1 MLLQVNSQNPDARKI
16 AQAVDALS
24 KGAVIIIPTDT
35 IYALACDLYH
45 YKAFEKIC
53 RMKDV
58 RPDKANFSLLC
69 RDLSNISHFTRPFDR
84 SIYKLMNRALP
95 GPYTFILD
103 ASSEVPSFFRSRKKT
118 IGLRIPSNKI
128 VLDIIEK
135 LGHPLVVTSIHDIDE
150 IRGYPTDPEEI
161 DEIYGSQVE
170 LVIDGGAGK
179 MKASTIIDCT
189 GETPIITR
197 EGAGDADILN

>member
-1 MLLQVNSQNPDARKI
+1 MLVNINSQNPDARKI
-16 AQAVDALS
+16 AQAVDVLS
-24 KGAVIIIPTDT
+24 KGGVIIIPTDT

-69 RDLSNISHFTRPFDR
+69 SDLSNISLFTRPFDR
-84 SIYKLMNRALP
+84 SIYKLLNRALP

-103 ASSEVPSFFRSRKKT
+103 ASSEVPSVFRSRKKT
-118 IGLRIPSNKI
+118 IGLRIPNNKI
-128 VLDIIEK
+128 VLDLIDK

-150 IRGYPTDPEEI
+150 IKGYPTDPEEI
-161 DEIYGSQVE
+161 DEIYGNQVE

-179 MKASTIIDCT
+179 IKASTVIDCT
-189 GETPIITR
+189 GGTPVITR
-197 EGAGDADILN
+197 EGAGDPDILN

>member
-1 MLLQVNSQNPDARKI
+1 MLITINSQNPDARKI
-16 AQAVDALS
+16 TQAVDVLS
-24 KGAVIIIPTDT
+24 KGGVIIIPTDT
-35 IYALACDLYH
+35 IYALACDLYQ

-69 RDLSNISHFTRPFDR
+69 SDLSNISLFTRPFDR
-84 SIYKLMNRALP
+84 SIHKLLNRALP

-118 IGLRIPSNKI
+118 IGLRIPNNKI

-150 IRGYPTDPEEI
+150 IKEYPTDPEEI
-161 DEIYGSQVE
+161 DEIYGSRVE
-170 LVIDGGAGK
+170 LVIDGGAGNI
-179 MKASTIIDCT
+179 KASTVIDCT
-189 GETPIITR
+189 GPDPVITR
-197 EGAGDADILN
+197 EGAGDPDILN

>member
-1 MLLQVNSQNPDARKI
+1 MLVNINSQNPDARKI
-16 AQAVDALS
+16 AQAVDVLS
-24 KGAVIIIPTDT
+24 KGGVIIIPTDT

-69 RDLSNISHFTRPFDR
+69 SDLSNISNFTRPFDR

-103 ASSEVPSFFRSRKKT
+103 ASSEVPSVFRSRKKT
-118 IGLRIPSNKI
+118 IGLRIPNNKI
-128 VLDIIEK
+128 VLDLIDK

-161 DEIYGSQVE
+161 DEIYGNQVE

-179 MKASTIIDCT
+179 IKASTVIDCT
-189 GETPIITR
+189 GDSPFITR
-197 EGAGDADILN
+197 EGAGDPDILN

>member
-1 MLLQVNSQNPDARKI
+1 MLLQINTQNPDARKV
-16 AQAVDALS
+16 AQAVDVLS
-24 KGAVIIIPTDT
+24 KGGLIITPTDT

-69 RDLSNISHFTRPFDR
+69 SDLSNISNFTRPFDR

-103 ASSEVPSFFRSRKKT
+103 ASSEVPSVFRSRKKT
-118 IGLRIPSNKI
+118 IGLRIPNNKI
-128 VLDIIEK
+128 VLDLIEK

-179 MKASTIIDCT
+179 IKASTVIDCT
-189 GETPIITR
+189 GDSPVITR
-197 EGAGDADILN
+197 EGAGDPDILN

>member
-1 MLLQVNSQNPDARKI
+1 MLVNINSQNPDARKI
-16 AQAVDALS
+16 AQAVDVLS
-24 KGAVIIIPTDT
+24 KGGVIIIPTDT

-69 RDLSNISHFTRPFDR
+69 SDLSNISNFTRPFDR

-103 ASSEVPSFFRSRKKT
+103 ASSEVPSVFRSRKKT
-118 IGLRIPSNKI
+118 IGLRIPNNKI
-128 VLDIIEK
+128 VLDLIEK
-135 LGHPLVVTSIHDIDE
+135 LGHPLVVTSIHDVDE

-161 DEIYGSQVE
+161 DEIYGNQVE

-179 MKASTIIDCT
+179 IKASTVIDCT
-189 GETPIITR
+189 GGSPVITR
-197 EGAGDADILN
+197 EGAGDPDILN

>member
-1 MLLQVNSQNPDARKI
+1 MLVNINSQNPDARKI
-16 AQAVDALS
+16 AQAVDVLS
-24 KGAVIIIPTDT
+24 RGGVIIIPTDT

-69 RDLSNISHFTRPFDR
+69 SDLSNISNFTRPFDR

-103 ASSEVPSFFRSRKKT
+103 ASSEVPSVFRSRKKT
-118 IGLRIPSNKI
+118 IGLRIPNNKI
-128 VLDIIEK
+128 VLDLIDK

-161 DEIYGSQVE
+161 DEIYGNQVE

-179 MKASTIIDCT
+179 IKASTVIDCT
-189 GETPIITR
+189 GDSPVITR
-197 EGAGDADILN
+197 EGAGDPDILN

>member
-1 MLLQVNSQNPDARKI
+1 MLVNINSQNPDARKI
-16 AQAVDALS
+16 AQAVDVLS
-24 KGAVIIIPTDT
+24 KGGVIIIPTDT

-69 RDLSNISHFTRPFDR
+69 SDLSNISNFTRPFDR

-103 ASSEVPSFFRSRKKT
+103 ASSEVPSVFRSRKKT
-118 IGLRIPSNKI
+118 IGLRIPNNKI
-128 VLDIIEK
+128 VLDLIDK

-161 DEIYGSQVE
+161 DEIYGNQVE

-179 MKASTIIDCT
+179 IKASTVIDCT
-189 GETPIITR
+189 GDSPVITR
-197 EGAGDADILN
+197 EGAGDPDILN

>member
-1 MLLQVNSQNPDARKI
+1 MLVNINSQNPDARKI
-16 AQAVDALS
+16 AQAVDVLS
-24 KGAVIIIPTDT
+24 KGGVIIIPTDT

-69 RDLSNISHFTRPFDR
+69 NDLSNISHFTRPFDR
-84 SIYKLMNRALP
+84 SIYKLLNRALP

-103 ASSEVPSFFRSRKKT
+103 ASSEVPSVFRSRKKT
-118 IGLRIPSNKI
+118 IGLRIPNNKI
-128 VLDIIEK
+128 VLDLIEK

-150 IRGYPTDPEEI
+150 IKGYPTDPEEI
-161 DEIYGSQVE
+161 DEIYGNQVE
-170 LVIDGGAGK
+170 MVIDGGAGK
-179 MKASTIIDCT
+179 IKASTVIDCT
-189 GETPIITR
+189 GDSPVITR
-197 EGAGDADILN
+197 EGAGDPDILN

>member
-1 MLLQVNSQNPDARKI
+1 MLVNINSQNPDARKI
-16 AQAVDALS
+16 AQAVDILS
-24 KGAVIIIPTDT
+24 KGGVIIIPTDT

-69 RDLSNISHFTRPFDR
+69 NDLSNISHFTRPFDR
-84 SIYKLMNRALP
+84 SIYKLLNRALP

-103 ASSEVPSFFRSRKKT
+103 ASSEVPSVFRSRKKT
-118 IGLRIPSNKI
+118 IGLRIPNNKI
-128 VLDIIEK
+128 VLDLIEK

-150 IRGYPTDPEEI
+150 IKGYPTDPEEI
-161 DEIYGSQVE
+161 DEIYGNQVE
-170 LVIDGGAGK
+170 MVIDGGAGK
-179 MKASTIIDCT
+179 IKASTVIDCT
-189 GETPIITR
+189 GDSPVITR
-197 EGAGDADILN
+197 EGAGDPDILN